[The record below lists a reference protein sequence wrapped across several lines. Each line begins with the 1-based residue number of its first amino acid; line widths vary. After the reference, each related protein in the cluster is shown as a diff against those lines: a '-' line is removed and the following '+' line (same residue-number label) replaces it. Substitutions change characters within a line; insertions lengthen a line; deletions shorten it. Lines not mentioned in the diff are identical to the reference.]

1 MTLQVQEVEL
11 CKLNVQ
17 YVAPSDKVK
26 AAREKAIDRIK
37 KEKVPVKGF
46 RPGKAPSQAIE
57 LAMKPTVD
65 SLAAKDLV
73 AEAYNDL
80 LFEHKIKTMFYPK
93 VQHQSFE
100 NGSFHCEMTVW
111 KKPEV
116 ELKQYKGFNI
126 PKPSTESHSD
136 VAEKMIQNLRTQ
148 HGEARPYGDGDFV
161 QKGDKITLD
170 IKVEC
175 EGQTV
180 KELTQEGLVYIVG
193 QFSDLDENLLGMVP
207 DEKREF
213 KISMKENSPVES
225 VRGKVADFSVTL
237 YMGMRTEPASL
248 TDEFAQ
254 KIGFSS
260 YELLQ
265 KQVNS
270 IAMSQVRT
278 KQQNELNNQVLSR
291 LAEVNVVA
299 IPSWLTELEAQN
311 MTKNRGIELHQLP
324 QETLVRVLAEAEK
337 AVKLS
342 LILDSIREAE
352 PDAAFSERE
361 LLNSLRMKAAETGQ
375 NPDDF
380 ISNASK
386 DGSIFGIIANMKDT
400 ATVDWVIKNST
411 IVD

>member
-17 YVAPSDKVK
+17 YVADLDKVK
-26 AAREKAIDRIK
+26 AARGKAIDRIK

-46 RPGKAPSQAIE
+46 QPGKAPTRAIE
-57 LAMKPTVD
+57 MAMKPTID
-65 SLAAKDLV
+65 SLAAKELV

-80 LFEHKIKTMFYPK
+80 VFEHKIKTMFYPK
-93 VQHQSFE
+93 VQNQSFD
-100 NGSFHCEMTVW
+100 GGKFHCEMTVW

-116 ELKQYKGFNI
+116 TLNQYKGFDL
-126 PKPSTESHSD
+126 PKPATEPHSD
-136 VAEKMIQNLRTQ
+136 VAEKILQNLRTQ

-161 QKGDKITLD
+161 QKGDKVTLD

-180 KELTQEGLVYIVG
+180 KELTQEGLVYTVG
-193 QFSDLDENLLGMVP
+193 QFSDLDENISGMVP
-207 DEKREF
+207 DEKRQF
-213 KISMKENSPVES
+213 KIAMKENSPVES

-237 YMGMRTEPASL
+237 YMGMRTDLAPL

-260 YELLQ
+260 FELLQ

-270 IAMSQVRT
+270 IAMSQVRN
-278 KQQNELNNQVLSR
+278 KEKNELNNQVLSR
-291 LAEVNVVA
+291 LIEANTVA
-299 IPSWLTELEAQN
+299 VPSWLTELEAQN
-311 MTKNRGIELHQLP
+311 MTRNRGVELSQLP
-324 QETLVRVLAEAEK
+324 QETLVRVLAESERS
-337 AVKLS
+337 VKLS

-352 PDAAFSERE
+352 PDTAFSERE
-361 LLNSLRMKAAETGQ
+361 LLNSLRMKAAETGE

-380 ISNASK
+380 IAKATK

-400 ATVDWVIKNST
+400 ATVDWVITNST